1 MVDISRE
8 AYEISG
14 IETAEDNDGILQVN
28 EKRIEERLDQKTLQE
43 ITTKYYSD
51 HRKHRHDL
59 LEEQKIQSNRI
70 FVDSKLVVKV
80 TMDCRTTLLINLEQN

>member
-1 MVDISRE
+1 M
-8 AYEISG
+8 
-14 IETAEDNDGILQVN
+14 
-28 EKRIEERLDQKTLQE
+28 QE
-43 ITTKYYSD
+43 ITPKYYSD

-80 TMDCRTTLLINLEQN
+80 TMDCRTTLLIDLEQN

>member
-1 MVDISRE
+1 M
-8 AYEISG
+8 
-14 IETAEDNDGILQVN
+14 
-28 EKRIEERLDQKTLQE
+28 QE

>member
-1 MVDISRE
+1 M
-8 AYEISG
+8 
-14 IETAEDNDGILQVN
+14 
-28 EKRIEERLDQKTLQE
+28 DQKTLQE
-43 ITTKYYSD
+43 ITPKYYSD

-80 TMDCRTTLLINLEQN
+80 WIVEQHWLINLEQN

>member
-1 MVDISRE
+1 M
-8 AYEISG
+8 
-14 IETAEDNDGILQVN
+14 
-28 EKRIEERLDQKTLQE
+28 LQE
-43 ITTKYYSD
+43 ITPKYYSD

-80 TMDCRTTLLINLEQN
+80 WIVEQHWLINLEQN